1 MTDLRGLAVGSV
13 VAQRG
18 VLPEAVEVVRE
29 RQHGDMAAVA
39 YLARRRSD
47 GSSFRGFAGLRRR
60 EDGIWRSSGGWSSGA
75 PDGVGPE
82 ALWAAWGGWGSG
94 QRGTPDVGVRGG
106 WVADPTAALVR
117 LTDPSGRV
125 VEDRVEAG
133 VAILIWDQ
141 GLATREAVVELVDAD
156 GAVLRR
162 ALLERS

>member
-1 MTDLRGLAVGSV
+1 M
-13 VAQRG
+13 
-18 VLPEAVEVVRE
+18 
-29 RQHGDMAAVA
+29 
-39 YLARRRSD
+39 
-47 GSSFRGFAGLRRR
+47 
-60 EDGIWRSSGGWSSGA
+60 
-75 PDGVGPE
+75 
-82 ALWAAWGGWGSG
+82 
-94 QRGTPDVGVRGG
+94 RGG

-141 GLATREAVVELVDAD
+141 GLATREAVVELVGAD